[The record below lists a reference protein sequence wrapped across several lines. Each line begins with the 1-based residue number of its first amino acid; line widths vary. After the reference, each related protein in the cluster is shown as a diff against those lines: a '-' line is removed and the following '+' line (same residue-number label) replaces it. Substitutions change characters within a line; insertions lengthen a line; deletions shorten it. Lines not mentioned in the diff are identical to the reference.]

1 MDPIAKLIETIKERE
16 DISVHTG
23 VDGFLHLQIETD
35 YDIDYFNIT
44 MEHSSEEVDGE
55 VVTEIVEIKDFEF
68 ELKDFDKPVHLAMS
82 ASKQDELVKF
92 LNENLEL

>member
-1 MDPIAKLIETIKERE
+1 
-16 DISVHTG
+16 
-23 VDGFLHLQIETD
+23 
-35 YDIDYFNIT
+35 